1 MCRAGTPFRSLF
13 TPSPPRQR
21 KQWLASGL
29 DRRGPRSAFRPAE
42 GDDRDAFDQRMPPI
56 IRLQAPA
63 SRGFPTLVPE
73 GEPPRPWWGARCFTT
88 PGSLWWV
95 VPEKKGHFP
104 PFLLGTDRT
113 SGAPVAPCRSK
124 ATRFGDS
131 PRGREPRSFSPSRPV
146 KVGGA
151 SDPERLPSVGYPRE
165 GLWVI
170 PWLRRQDPTLDAF
183 RPSLKKS

>member
-13 TPSPPRQR
+13 TPLLPRQR

-29 DRRGPRSAFRPAE
+29 DRHGLGPPFGLPG

-63 SRGFPTLVPE
+63 PRGFPTLVPE
-73 GEPPRPWWGARCFTT
+73 GEPSWLWWGVRCFTT
-88 PGSLWWV
+88 PDSLWWV
-95 VPEKKGHFP
+95 EPEKKGHFP

-113 SGAPVAPCRSK
+113 SGAPVAPCLSK

-131 PRGREPRSFSPSRPV
+131 PRGREPRSFSPSHPV
-146 KVGGA
+146 KGRGSFRSRA
-151 SDPERLPSVGYPRE
+151 PSIGKVP
-165 GLWVI
+165 
-170 PWLRRQDPTLDAF
+170 P
-183 RPSLKKS
+183 